1 MRSMR
6 STAFASLSLRA
17 RSVFGLPIL
26 LPLGLLIGRV
36 TVVGT
41 GRRELAKLVTDHVFG
56 NADRDVLLAI
66 VNAERDTHEL
76 RQDRR
81 TTAPDLHDVVAA
93 GCQGLLG
100 LLEHVAVDKRALP
113 TRTGHGLPA
122 LLYVTATNDELVR
135 CLVRTR
141 TLALGRLAPRRNRVT
156 ATGG

>member
-1 MRSMR
+1 
-6 STAFASLSLRA
+6 
-17 RSVFGLPIL
+17 
-26 LPLGLLIGRV
+26 
-36 TVVGT
+36 
-41 GRRELAKLVTDHVFG
+41 HVFG
-56 NADRDVLLAI
+56 DADRDVLLAI

-81 TTAPDLHDVVAA
+81 TTAPDLHNVVAA

-113 TRTGHGLPA
+113 NRTGHGLPA

-156 ATGG
+156 ATGGTAFATTMRVIDRVHGHTAVDRLAAEPAV